1 VTGMEPDVDTRL
13 DRRLE
18 VGGDNPDGRPAVA
31 GRIPFGHGF
40 TPVRSLL
47 FPRLWP
53 LIRPLP
59 RWRPARPGPLPG
71 C

>member
-1 VTGMEPDVDTRL
+1 MGMEPDADTRA
-13 DRRLE
+13 DRLE
-18 VGGDNPDGRPAVA
+18 AGDERPDGRPAVA

-47 FPRLWP
+47 FPRLRP
-53 LIRPLP
+53 LIRPVP
-59 RWRPARPGPLPG
+59 RWRAAHAGPRPG